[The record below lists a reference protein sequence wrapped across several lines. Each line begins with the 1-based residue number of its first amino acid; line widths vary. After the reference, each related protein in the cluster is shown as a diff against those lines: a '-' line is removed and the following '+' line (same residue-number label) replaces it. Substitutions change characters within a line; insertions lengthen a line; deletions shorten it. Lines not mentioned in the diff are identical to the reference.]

1 MSHIELRGVRVH
13 NLQGIDV
20 SLPLGKLIAITGVS
34 GAGKSS
40 LAFDTLVAEGRRRYI
55 ETFAPSAR
63 QFLERI
69 ERPDADA
76 LENLPPAIA
85 FHAEQTFDSRATLGT
100 ITETDDLLRMLFA
113 RLGQAFC
120 PQCDVPLAVH
130 SPDDVGRE
138 IQSLPEGTKYVV
150 TFPSEKSVAA
160 IANWRQLGFV
170 RTMELP
176 ESHPPRRTKSQM
188 LVVVDR
194 LVAGQTSPTRQRGV
208 ATENPSLARRASVAD
223 GSHAVRLLESIEQAY
238 AHGDDRCVVMS
249 EAESNPAEDA
259 DLIESEGRCW
269 RLARFSRR
277 LMCGVCEFE
286 FPPLEPDLFS
296 FESSLGA
303 CSSCS
308 GLGRIA
314 APEAKLPKSK
324 GRSTQSGSAASSLM
338 IECSDC
344 DGSRLSAA
352 GRSVRLQNRR
362 MGTLARPAEETGR
375 SARPTIVELR
385 VMRLTELAA
394 FVEDLS
400 ETIPPDDRVL
410 VANVLGEL
418 SARLRMLLDLGLGH
432 LSLDRSPRTL
442 SRGERQR
449 ARLAGVLATRLD
461 NALYV
466 LDEPSGGL
474 HPLDAERVLAAI
486 RRLHQAGNTVIL
498 VEHSQAFVDA
508 ADEVLE
514 LGPGAGRAG
523 GRVVSQR
530 SRLAPQAPFGVRCVS
545 TALESL
551 NPTIQSG
558 ADTHALQS
566 PTAFDLKLSGV
577 LLHNIKQIDVE
588 FPLNRLCVVTGV
600 SGSGKSSLIEHTLY
614 PALCQRFGTACSVD
628 PVGRFTSLTGAEQID
643 EVVFLDSSPIRRS
656 ARANAA
662 TMLSLLVEIRQ
673 LFAQT
678 TEAKVKNFTARHFS
692 FNASDGGRCP
702 RCRGLGAV
710 EIDMQFLANLTVVCP
725 ECHGSRFQRELLD
738 AKLRGLSIAEVLSLS
753 ADEAF
758 TFFRGQ
764 PQLQRRLKSLKDV
777 GLGYLPLGQAA
788 STLSR
793 GECQRLKLATLLAN
807 RSRKRTLFLMDEPC
821 AGLHARDIVVLL
833 ECFRRL
839 IEVGHSL
846 IAIEHRPEF
855 IAAADWL
862 IELGPGAGDAGGKI
876 VAHFGSAVCQ
886 HRFG

>member
-13 NLQGIDV
+13 NLKGIDLR
-20 SLPLGKLIAITGVS
+20 LPIGSLIAITGVS

-40 LAFDTLVAEGRRRYI
+40 LAFDTLVAEGQRRYI

-85 FHAEQTFDSRATLGT
+85 FHAEASFDQRATLGT

-113 RLGQAFC
+113 RLGRAFC
-120 PQCDVPLAVH
+120 PQCETPLVVH
-130 SPDDVGRE
+130 TADEVCRE
-138 IQSLPEGTKYVV
+138 LQSLPDGMKFVV
-150 TFPSEKSVAA
+150 AFPSEKSDDA

-170 RTMELP
+170 RTIELP
-176 ESHPPRRTKSQM
+176 ELKSHPSRRIKSQM

-194 LVAGQTSPTRQRGV
+194 LVAGRTEV
-208 ATENPSLARRASVAD
+208 ARV
-223 GSHAVRLLESIEQAY
+223 LESIEQAY
-238 AHGDDRCVVMS
+238 SHGDGRCVVLG
-249 EAESNPAEDA
+249 ESDGQDKQTLEW
-259 DLIESEGRCW
+259 EGRKW
-269 RLARFSRR
+269 RLTRHSRR
-277 LMCGVCEFE
+277 LICGECGREQ
-286 FPPLEPDLFS
+286 PPLEPDLFN

-303 CSSCS
+303 CPRCS

-314 APEAKLPKSK
+314 A
-324 GRSTQSGSAASSLM
+324 SATVRRTTMTDCS
-338 IECSDC
+338 ECS
-344 DGSRLSAA
+344 GSRLAVA
-352 GRSVRLQNRR
+352 GRSVQLFGSR
-362 MGTLARPAEETGR
+362 MGTPARRSEETGR
-375 SARPTIVELR
+375 SAHPTIAMLREL
-385 VMRLTELAA
+385 RLTELATLLDELA
-394 FVEDLS
+394 LATE
-400 ETIPPDDRVL
+400 PNARVL
-410 VANVLGEL
+410 VSNLLGEL

-432 LSLDRSPRTL
+432 LALSRSPRSL

-474 HPLDAERVLAAI
+474 HPLDAEKVLTAI
-486 RRLHQAGNTVIL
+486 RRLQQAGNTVIL
-498 VEHSQAFVDA
+498 VEHSQTFVEA
-508 ADEVLE
+508 ADEVVE
-514 LGPGAGRAG
+514 IGPGAGREG
-523 GRVVSQR
+523 GSVVSQR
-530 SRLAPQAPFGVRCVS
+530 SRLAPRDEPIVQSGSCDARQTESCDRSARLAERDGYVL
-545 TALESL
+545 ALE
-551 NPTIQSG
+551 
-558 ADTHALQS
+558 
-566 PTAFDLKLSGV
+566 GV
-577 LLHNIKQIDVE
+577 TLHNFDHVDVA
-588 FPLNRLCVVTGV
+588 FPLNRLCAVTGV
-600 SGSGKSSLIEHTLY
+600 SGSGKSSLIQHTLY
-614 PALCQRFGTACSVD
+614 PALCQRFGTTCEAD
-628 PVGRFTSLTGAEQID
+628 PVGEFAALSGAEQID

-656 ARANAA
+656 ARASAA
-662 TMLSLLVEIRQ
+662 TMLSLLGELRG

-692 FNASDGGRCP
+692 FNASEGGRCP

-725 ECHGSRFQRELLD
+725 ECHGSRFQREILD
-738 AKLRGLSIAEVLSLS
+738 AKLRGLSIAEVLNLS

-777 GLGYLPLGQAA
+777 GLGYLPLGQSA

-793 GECQRLKLATLLAN
+793 GECQRLKLATLLVS

-821 AGLHARDIVVLL
+821 IGLHARDIAVLL

-855 IAAADWL
+855 IRAADWV
-862 IELGPGAGDAGGKI
+862 IELGPGAGDAGGK
-876 VAHFGSAVCQ
+876 VVKVGFSN
-886 HRFG
+886 